1 MVNGTAALHLALQSV
16 GVKKGDEVLVQS
28 LTYLS
33 SFQAISACG
42 AVPVACDINID
53 AATIDLNDAKRKL
66 TKKQK
71 LLCQYIMQGVLVT

>member
-16 GVKKGDEVLVQS
+16 GVKKGDEVFVQS

-42 AVPVACDINID
+42 AVPVACDINVD
-53 AATIDLNDAKRKL
+53 SATIGLNDAKKL

-71 LLCQYIMQGVLVT
+71 LLCQYIIREYW